1 MLNSVDVMLS
11 MLIPHLQ
18 LSVSHCAILTSFVE
32 WACLVFCVQMFQL
45 IWKNWDAVLGGLE
58 VMTLDIGRHVNSK
71 LELYSKKHD
80 DMLSPLGIN
89 VMVSCVV

>member
-1 MLNSVDVMLS
+1 
-11 MLIPHLQ
+11 
-18 LSVSHCAILTSFVE
+18 
-32 WACLVFCVQMFQL
+32 
-45 IWKNWDAVLGGLE
+45 
-58 VMTLDIGRHVNSK
+58 MTLDIGRHVNSK